1 MRASFRSALLVR
13 GVLPSRGGRGGRG
26 PAPTSDTAT
35 DRHTR
40 RGLASGAGWGARGV
54 GTGSGH
60 PLSPASS
67 ISPPSPPLRPGLPK
81 VEEVVS
87 LALSLPPFVYML
99 STTGGGRG
107 HADAGGGG
115 VALQLCKLPF
125 HSHKALPGG
134 GGCPRLQNS
143 SSHQLTDTRGC
154 TQVGPAAPRKPR
166 TPTQLPGLGFWRT
179 LKPLPSFVKLQP
191 RERKRW
197 GGGGLGNFA
206 NGKTLSLDRDQQQ
219 APKSRT
225 PSPKF

>member
-1 MRASFRSALLVR
+1 M
-13 GVLPSRGGRGGRG
+13 
-26 PAPTSDTAT
+26 
-35 DRHTR
+35 
-40 RGLASGAGWGARGV
+40 ASGAGWGARGV

-197 GGGGLGNFA
+197 GGGFRKLCKWKNPF
-206 NGKTLSLDRDQQQ
+206 
-219 APKSRT
+219 SRPRPT
-225 PSPKF
+225 TGTQIQNPLPQILIRRPQPSPAAGKVLSIADFEPLYPHPRSSKPPTTSSSW